1 MASKWSLTILA
12 SLAKQAEGGDK
23 EAKRNL
29 KSVSEHDFSVA
40 IREFAENHGWR
51 VWYQKVTGH
60 MTQDGRWR
68 AMAPSGE
75 PDLRM
80 ARRWIDHSQ
89 ILFVELKTEIGKL
102 SDSQIDA
109 LDVLGEFGR
118 VWRPR
123 DAHLVLQELE

>member
-1 MASKWSLTILA
+1 MTAKYPLLILA
-12 SLAKQAEGGDK
+12 NLAKQAEGGDK

-40 IREFAENHGWR
+40 IREFAENRGWR

-60 MTQDGRWR
+60 MNQDGRWR

-80 ARRWIDHSQ
+80 ARRWLDHSQ

-109 LDVLGEFGR
+109 LDVLGEFAR

-123 DAHLVLQELE
+123 DAHLVLEELR